1 MTGGVFLK
9 PCRCGGRAGLSHAN
23 GLFWA
28 FCCDCGATG
37 PTGTKA
43 SAIRGWNEPQGQ
55 AAA

>member
-9 PCRCGGRAGLSHAN
+9 PCRCGGRAGLSHAD